1 MISDRVSGTRVI
13 RTALPAEAES
23 VAALHARA
31 RATYYPDGVP
41 EDGRDWLAAWRG
53 VIERPDAHVLCVVE
67 SGRIVAVAS
76 FRTQDGDPADTVTL
90 FQFHVDP
97 DQWRSGLGTAL
108 HAACVEQWRAD
119 GRMDR
124 RTRCAC
130 RQRAGAGLLRPAGLG
145 RRAVRRR
152 TPPGDAPAPDGGMK
166 RAVRTF
172 TGETESLCLSP
183 VRPEESRRMR
193 VEIWSDIAC
202 PWCYVGK
209 ARFEK
214 ALDAF
219 PHRDGVEVVH
229 RSFELDPGRAKGDT
243 QPVLKMLTKKYGMSE
258 AQAQAGEDNL
268 GAQAAAEGL
277 DYRTRDRDHGNTF
290 DMHRLLH
297 FAKAQGRQ
305 DELIQALYKANFAE
319 ERSVFDSDER
329 LVELAV
335 GAGLVAEDARKVLAD
350 PTAYAD
356 DVRADEREAAEL
368 GANGV
373 PFFVLDRKYGVSG
386 AQPAEVFA
394 QALTQ
399 AWGEHSPL
407 KLIDSGA
414 DGGAEA
420 CGPDG
425 CAVPQA

>member
-1 MISDRVSGTRVI
+1 
-13 RTALPAEAES
+13 
-23 VAALHARA
+23 
-31 RATYYPDGVP
+31 
-41 EDGRDWLAAWRG
+41 
-53 VIERPDAHVLCVVE
+53 
-67 SGRIVAVAS
+67 
-76 FRTQDGDPADTVTL
+76 
-90 FQFHVDP
+90 
-97 DQWRSGLGTAL
+97 
-108 HAACVEQWRAD
+108 
-119 GRMDR
+119 
-124 RTRCAC
+124 
-130 RQRAGAGLLRPAGLG
+130 
-145 RRAVRRR
+145 
-152 TPPGDAPAPDGGMK
+152 
-166 RAVRTF
+166 
-172 TGETESLCLSP
+172 
-183 VRPEESRRMR
+183 MR

-219 PHRDGVEVVH
+219 PHRDEVEVVH
-229 RSFELDPGRAKGDT
+229 RSFELDPGRAKGDI

-258 AQAQAGEDNL
+258 AQAQAGEENL

-277 DYRTRDRDHGNTF
+277 AYRTRDRDHGNTF

-297 FAKAQGRQ
+297 FAKERGRQ
-305 DELIQALYKANFAE
+305 DELIGLLYKANFAE
-319 ERSVFDSDER
+319 ERTVFNDDER

-335 GAGLVAEDARKVLAD
+335 AAGLDADASREVLAD
-350 PTAYAD
+350 PKAYAD
-356 DVRADEREAAEL
+356 EVRADEREAAEL

-399 AWGEHSPL
+399 AWGERPPL
-407 KLIDSGA
+407 KLIQDGA
-414 DGGAEA
+414 ADAEA